1 MMSFWYTAIEMDGRS
16 FIELAL
22 KLTSTVTSV
31 TAQPTIIN
39 DVSESHT
46 I

>member
-1 MMSFWYTAIEMDGRS
+1 MDGRS

-31 TAQPTIIN
+31 TVEPLIIKMLMFSC
-39 DVSESHT
+39 SESPPAGAPGSG
-46 I
+46 